1 MIYAIVI
8 SALLSSTAAIE
19 LSEKN
24 WDAETAGK
32 SVFVK
37 FYAPWCGHCK
47 KLKPDWDKLM
57 DEINGGP
64 GSLVADVDC
73 TGEGQSLCQ
82 KYGVGGYPT
91 LKYGDPGDL
100 QDYQGGRDFN
110 SLKKFAEENLGPTC
124 GPANLD
130 LCSDEVKKKIEG
142 YMAMSPDRLE
152 GKIRNAIRIV
162 EEEVPFMK
170 KVSAHMKK
178 AKSEL

>member
-1 MIYAIVI
+1 MTR
-8 SALLSSTAAIE
+8 SHRALGDRVGDSHPLFRRRYGRYGDPGD
-19 LSEKN
+19 LK
-24 WDAETAGK
+24 ETWAMQ
-32 SVFVK
+32 FL
-37 FYAPWCGHCK
+37 CHCK

-82 KYGVGGYPT
+82 KYGVSGYPT

-100 QDYQGGRDFN
+100 QETRVTRVE
-110 SLKKFAEENLGPTC
+110 LVKTC